1 MIFFKNISYQVEVK
15 ELFDDVNFSIFPNQ
29 KIGLVGKNGTGKTTL
44 FNLIQTNITPDK
56 GDIEIAKNTRIV
68 TVKQEVD
75 DFEVKVIY
83 YVVHGIESLKQLKIK
98 MQESLATEN
107 FVDYSKYHEEYE
119 SLGGYAIES
128 QAGKLL
134 SGLGF
139 SISQLE
145 QKVKELSGGWQIRLN
160 LAQALLQESD
170 ILLLDEPTNHL
181 DLDAVLWLEEYL
193 QEYKGSLLLI
203 SHDRIFLDNV
213 VKQIFHIDNKN
224 IATYTGNYS
233 SYEKQA
239 YEQQVLQQKQ
249 FEKQQKHIANLQSF
263 VDRFKAK
270 ASKAKQ
276 AQSRVKML
284 EKIQRVEA
292 VKTESDFSF
301 EFKQVKEHLGGTL
314 VSLQSADLGYGD
326 KKILNHVKLNI
337 YNEMRIGLLGLNGA
351 GKSTLIKSLIGE
363 IDILSGKIEK
373 HPNLKVG
380 YFSQHS
386 LDMLDPE
393 ASPLL
398 HMQRFDPKATQEKL
412 RTFLGSFNFVG
423 DKALAKAGIFS
434 GGEKARL
441 ALAMIAYQEPNFLLL
456 DEPTNHLDIGVREA
470 LTVALQSFQGA
481 IILVSHDRFLLEST
495 VDEYML
501 VGEGQ
506 VRAFDGDMKDYYKYI
521 LEVKKTE
528 NNASSKSLEPSDDLK
543 KQNRKLSA
551 DKRKQLKPLQDKIK
565 KLERALDKLQQQ
577 DLQMQKSLQDQSLYD
592 DKTKLQQILVE
603 HSQLKEKIE
612 EVELEW
618 FEALEELESLKEN
631 N

>member
-1 MIFFKNISYQVEVK
+1 MIFFKNVSYQVEIK
-15 ELFDDVNFSIFPNQ
+15 ELFDNINFSIFPNQ

-44 FNLIQTNITPDK
+44 FNLIQGNLTPDK

-75 DFEVKVIY
+75 DFEVKVID
-83 YVVHGIESLKQLKIK
+83 YVVNGIESLKQLKIK
-98 MQESLATEN
+98 MQDSLATEN

-139 SISQLE
+139 GVSQLQ

-224 IATYTGNYS
+224 IYTYTGNYS
-233 SYEKQA
+233 SYEKQS
-239 YEQQVLQQKQ
+239 YEQKVLQQKQ
-249 FEKQQKHIANLQSF
+249 FDKQQKHIAHLESF
-263 VDRFKAK
+263 VNRFKAK

-284 EKIQRVEA
+284 EKIQRIEA
-292 VKTESDFSF
+292 VKSDSEFSF
-301 EFKQVKEHLGGTL
+301 EFKQVKEHLRGTL
-314 VSLQSADLGYGD
+314 VSLQNADLGYGT
-326 KKILNHVKLNI
+326 KKILNNVKLNI

-351 GKSTLIKSLIGE
+351 GKSTLIKSLIGD

-373 HPNLKVG
+373 HPNLRVG

-386 LDMLDPE
+386 LDMLDLQ

-398 HMQRFDPKATQEKL
+398 HMQRLDSQVTQEKL

-423 DKALAKAGIFS
+423 DKALAKAGTFS

-441 ALAMIAYQEPNFLLL
+441 ALAMIVYQQPNFLLL

-506 VRAFDGDMKDYYKYI
+506 VKPFDGDMKDYYKYI
-521 LEVKKTE
+521 LEVKKTQNYTSNIAGQINE
-528 NNASSKSLEPSDDLK
+528 DSK

-565 KLERALDKLQQQ
+565 KLERALEKLQQQ
-577 DLQMQKSLQDQSLYD
+577 DLQMQDALQDQSLYD
-592 DKTKLQQILVE
+592 DKEKLQQTLLE
-603 HSQLKEKIE
+603 HSNLKAKIE
-612 EVELEW
+612 EIELDW
-618 FEALEELESLKEN
+618 FVALEELESIN
-631 N
+631 QN

>member
-1 MIFFKNISYQVEVK
+1 MIFFKNVSYQVEIK
-15 ELFDDVNFSIFPNQ
+15 ELFNDISFSVFPNQ

-44 FNLIQTNITPDK
+44 FNLIQGNLTPDK

-68 TVKQEVD
+68 TVKQEID
-75 DFEVKVIY
+75 GFDAKVID
-83 YVVHGIESLKQLKIK
+83 YVISGIESLRSLKYN
-98 MQESLATEN
+98 MAEALAKEN
-107 FVDYSKYHEEYE
+107 FIEYSRYHEEYE
-119 SLGGYAIES
+119 SLGGYSIES
-128 QAGKLL
+128 QASKLL
-134 SGLGF
+134 AGLGF

-181 DLDAVLWLEEYL
+181 DLDAVLWLEQYL

-213 VKQIFHIDNKN
+213 VNQIFHIDGKKLV
-224 IATYTGNYS
+224 TYAGDYS
-233 SYEKQA
+233 SFEKQV
-239 YEQQVLQQKQ
+239 YEQKTLQQKH
-249 FEKQQKHIANLQSF
+249 FEKQQKHIEHLESF
-263 VDRFKAK
+263 INRFKAK

-284 EKIQRVEA
+284 DKIQRIEA
-292 VKTESDFSF
+292 VKIDSEFSF
-301 EFKQVKEHLGGTL
+301 EFKQAKEHLNGTL
-314 VSLQSADLGYGD
+314 VSLQSADLGYAQN
-326 KKILNHVKLNI
+326 KVLSKVNLVV

-363 IDILSGKIEK
+363 IKPLSGKIEK

-386 LDMLDPE
+386 LDMLDMQ

-398 HMQRFDPKATQEKL
+398 HMQRLDTKATQEKL
-412 RTFLGSFNFVG
+412 RTFLGNFNFTG
-423 DKALAKAGIFS
+423 DKALAKVDSFS

-441 ALAMIAYQEPNFLLL
+441 ALAMIVYKEPNFLLL

-501 VGEGQ
+501 VGQGE
-506 VRAFDGDMKDYYKYI
+506 VKFFDGDMHDYYKYI
-521 LEVKKTE
+521 LEIKKLE
-528 NNASSKSLEPSDDLK
+528 NNASSELK
-543 KQNRKLSA
+543 NTGIKKETRKLSA
-551 DKRKQLKPLQDKIK
+551 DKRKQLKTIQDNVK
-565 KLERALDKLQQQ
+565 KLEKNLNNLQQQ
-577 DLQMQKSLQDQSLYD
+577 SLEIEKLLQKQNLYD
-592 DKTKLQQILVE
+592 DKEKLQKTLSE
-603 HSQLKEKIE
+603 HVKLKEQIDKL
-612 EVELEW
+612 ELEW
-618 FEALEELESLKEN
+618 FEALEELER
-631 N
+631 

>member
-1 MIFFKNISYQVEVK
+1 MIFFKNVSYQVEIK
-15 ELFDDVNFSIFPNQ
+15 ELFNDINFSIFQNQ

-44 FNLIQTNITPDK
+44 FNLIQANISPDK

-75 DFEVKVIY
+75 DFEIKVID
-83 YVVHGIESLKQLKIK
+83 YVINGVESIRSLKHK
-98 MQESLATEN
+98 MAEALDKED
-107 FVDYSKYHEEYE
+107 FVEYSKYHEEYE
-119 SLGGYAIES
+119 SLGGYTIES
-128 QAGKLL
+128 QASKLL
-134 SGLGF
+134 AGLGF

-181 DLDAVLWLEEYL
+181 DLDAVLWLEQYL

-213 VKQIFHIDNKN
+213 VKQVFHIDEKK
-224 IATYTGNYS
+224 IVAYTGNYS
-233 SYEKQA
+233 SFEKQS
-239 YEQQVLQQKQ
+239 YEQKVLQQKQ
-249 FEKQQKHIANLQSF
+249 FEKQQKHIEHLESF
-263 VDRFKAK
+263 INRFKAK

-284 EKIQRVEA
+284 DKIQRIEA
-292 VKTESDFSF
+292 IKTESEFSF
-301 EFKQVKEHLGGTL
+301 EFKQPKEHLNGTL
-314 VSLQSADLGYGD
+314 VSLQNTDLGYFQN
-326 KKILNHVKLNI
+326 KVLNNINLVI

-373 HPNLKVG
+373 HPNLRVG

-386 LDMLDPE
+386 LDMLDMQ

-398 HMQRFDPKATQEKL
+398 HMQRLDMKATQEKL
-412 RTFLGSFNFVG
+412 RTFLGSFNFTG
-423 DKALAKAGIFS
+423 DKALAKVVSFS

-441 ALAMIAYQEPNFLLL
+441 ALAMIVYQEPNFLLL

-501 VGEGQ
+501 VGQGS
-506 VRAFDGDMKDYYKYI
+506 VKAFDGDMHDYYKYI
-521 LEVKKTE
+521 LEIKKLE
-528 NNASSKSLEPSDDLK
+528 NNVSLESQNVDTK
-543 KQNRKLSA
+543 KENRKFSA
-551 DKRKQLKPLQDKIK
+551 DKRKQFKPLQDKVK
-565 KLERALDKLQQQ
+565 KLEKSLGKLQQQ
-577 DLQMQKSLQDQSLYD
+577 NLVIEKQLQNQNLYD
-592 DKTKLQQILVE
+592 NKEKLQKTLSEHTKLKEQID
-603 HSQLKEKIE
+603 KI
-612 EVELEW
+612 ELEW
-618 FEALEELESLKEN
+618 FEALEELESTRE
-631 N
+631 